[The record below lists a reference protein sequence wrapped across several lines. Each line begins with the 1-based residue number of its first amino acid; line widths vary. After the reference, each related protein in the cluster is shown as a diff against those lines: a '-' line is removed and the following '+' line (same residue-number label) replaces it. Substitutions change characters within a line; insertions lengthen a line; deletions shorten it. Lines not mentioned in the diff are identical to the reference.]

1 MARVQSNKMKA
12 TATIYVPVSY
22 GYNSH
27 RRHSAV
33 NAQLELAT
41 RAWTARSEYYRLK
54 DIISAE
60 S

>member
-1 MARVQSNKMKA
+1 MALVQSSQLKA
-12 TATIYVPVSY
+12 TAAIYVPGSY
-22 GYNSH
+22 DYNTH

-41 RAWTARSEYYRLK
+41 RAWTARSGYRLK

-60 S
+60 I